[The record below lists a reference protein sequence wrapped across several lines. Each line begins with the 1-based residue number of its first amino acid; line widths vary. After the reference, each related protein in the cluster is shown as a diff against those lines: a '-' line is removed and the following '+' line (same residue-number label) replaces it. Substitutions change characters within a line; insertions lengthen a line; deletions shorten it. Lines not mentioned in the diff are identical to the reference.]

1 MSFKRLSECSLQNR
15 FVPIRIFYVFL
26 VKSIRP
32 ANTFLLGF
40 CANSD
45 IALRSTKTH
54 CDARVLPGIA
64 AVSQRAHES
73 MITSDSRRRACTYC
87 AVAQKRRYSPN
98 R

>member
-1 MSFKRLSECSLQNR
+1 MSFKRLSEYSLQNR
-15 FVPIRIFYVFL
+15 FSRIRIFYVFL

-64 AVSQRAHES
+64 AVSEQAHES
-73 MITSDSRRRACTYC
+73 MITSDSRRPRLHPLRRGP
-87 AVAQKRRYSPN
+87 KRRYSPN
-98 R
+98 L